1 MSEQNLAPMMDDME
15 LISLYINEQLPEEQ
29 MEQVRER
36 LNTDEEFR
44 YLAEPMMFASALLR
58 QQMSRPRPPGEL
70 EKHWN
75 TFTKRAG
82 FEHQKQ
88 RARARH
94 WWIVGIVLAAVGITG
109 LLARDRVWSAYRDWR
124 DFAPVIVAAGEWL
137 PLRDNIEVRLE
148 AGTTLRAAKE
158 LQRDVQ
164 HMKLDRGT
172 AHFRVQLTDT
182 TNIMPATRPVVIDAG
197 GSQVFSGYGDFT
209 VTTSGDTTLVEEH
222 EPVSPRYIGF
232 MPFPSMTLV
241 RTNDYSDPM
250 RIQSG
255 WRVRL
260 IRGSTPE
267 RVP

>member
-15 LISLYINEQLPEEQ
+15 LISLYINEQLPEDQ

-82 FEHQKQ
+82 FAHQKQ
-88 RARARH
+88 RARARR
-94 WWIVGIVLAAVGITG
+94 WWFLGIVLAAVGMSA
-109 LLARDRVWSAYRDWR
+109 LLFKDRIRTAYRDWR
-124 DFAPVIVAAGEWL
+124 DFAPVAVTSDWL
-137 PLRDNIEVRLE
+137 PLRDNIQVRLE
-148 AGTTLRAAKE
+148 PGAQLRVAKA
-158 LQRDVQ
+158 LRRDAQ
-164 HMKLDRGT
+164 HVKLARGI

-182 TNIMPATRPVVIDAG
+182 TNMMPATRPVVISAG
-197 GSQVFSGYGDFT
+197 GSEVFSGYGNFT
-209 VTTSGDTTLVEEH
+209 VTTSGDTTVVEEH
-222 EPVSPRYIGF
+222 EAVRQHYIGF

-250 RIQSG
+250 RIQTG

-260 IRGSTPE
+260 IPGSTPE
-267 RVP
+267 RIP